1 MINKDYYYLPI
12 KYIRLYG
19 ANLAFFIVL
28 LHEKYEYCKENG
40 ELTQDGYFPVTN
52 IDIMIASGFTNS
64 QILKLKN
71 EAVEKELILTKKAG
85 IPRKTYYKLNFLKI
99 KEIINS

>member
-71 EAVEKELILTKKAG
+71 EAVEKELILTKKQVFQE
-85 IPRKTYYKLNFLKI
+85 KL
-99 KEIINS
+99 IINLIF